1 MNNEINANQTNGNNN
16 GCSSAIVGWG
26 ILAFAI
32 SVVIGFML
40 LPRDPGFWV
49 RSALVVASIIGGT
62 PCGIAGAI
70 IGDYLRKITC
80 PEVFFTSGGLS
91 EILRQKIF
99 WAVGPQ
105 FIGTCV
111 GTVIGVGLTGW
122 LLSTYVFR

>member
-1 MNNEINANQTNGNNN
+1 MNDGINANQTNGNNE
-16 GCSSAIVGWG
+16 GCSGAIIGWG
-26 ILAFAI
+26 ILAFVI
-32 SVVIGFML
+32 STVVGFML

-62 PCGIAGAI
+62 PCGTAGAL
-70 IGDYLRKITC
+70 IGDYLRKIAR
-80 PEVFFTSGGLS
+80 PDAIFTSGGMS
-91 EILRQKIF
+91 EILKQKIF

-111 GTVIGVGLTGW
+111 GAAIGIELTGG